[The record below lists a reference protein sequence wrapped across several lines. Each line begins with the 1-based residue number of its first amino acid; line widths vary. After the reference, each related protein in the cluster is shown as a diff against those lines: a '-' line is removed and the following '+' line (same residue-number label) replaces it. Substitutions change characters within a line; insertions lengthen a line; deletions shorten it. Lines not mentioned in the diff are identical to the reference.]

1 MFDELKTT
9 LGKVTNVWNSL
20 TLKWLMSEKPR
31 KGVTDIEAGMAFKR
45 VRQVPFLAGSWYKP
59 REDPAD
65 RGLLVRRD
73 IVTVND
79 ELEWHNTKRDSSLW
93 GAKPPWSR
101 CPDIAPLL
109 MVVLGRPD
117 SHSSGMTS
125 SNLADTSS
133 FDHGQIDVINRQLKI

>member
-31 KGVTDIEAGMAFKR
+31 KGVTDIEAGMDFKR

-79 ELEWHNTKRDSSLW
+79 ELEW
-93 GAKPPWSR
+93 
-101 CPDIAPLL
+101 
-109 MVVLGRPD
+109 VGRPD

-133 FDHGQIDVINRQLKI
+133 FDHGQIDVINRQLKM